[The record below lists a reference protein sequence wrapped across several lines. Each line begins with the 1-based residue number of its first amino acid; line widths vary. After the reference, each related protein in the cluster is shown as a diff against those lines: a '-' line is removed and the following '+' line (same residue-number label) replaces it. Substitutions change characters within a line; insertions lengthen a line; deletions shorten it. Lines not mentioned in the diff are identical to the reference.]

1 MNISS
6 KEVIAFVEQN
16 DVKFIKLAFFDIF
29 GKMKNVS
36 ILASELPRA
45 FETGILFDA
54 SCIKGFMEVQ
64 DSDLLLFPD
73 PSTLSVLPWR
83 PQQGRVARLYCHI
96 KHPDGTAFA
105 GDGRYMLK
113 QAVKYA
119 KEKGYKVQIGTECE
133 FYLFNLDENGQPT
146 RIPHDFCGY
155 CDVAPI
161 DRGENVRREICL
173 TLEEMGIMPETSHH
187 ESGPGQNEI
196 DFKYSSA
203 LESADNLA
211 TFKAVVKSIASING
225 LFASFMPRPIKDN
238 YGSGLHLNLSLVRN
252 GTNIFSSVT
261 GQDKEDADSFVAGI
275 LRRVKEITLFLNP
288 TTNSYKRLGNFEA
301 PKYVTWSRHNRSQ
314 LIRIPEAKGDMSRV
328 ELRSPDPSCNPY
340 IALTFLIYAGL
351 EGIETKAVLPAP
363 VDRNLYSID
372 SNDKVIYEEL
382 PSSLE
387 EAIKASSD
395 SEFVR
400 KYISGAALN
409 YFFDEKKSECEAYKT
424 YPDNEDYEDNRY
436 FTEL

>member
-1 MNISS
+1 MNISA
-6 KEVIAFVEQN
+6 KEVISFVEQN

-29 GKMKNVS
+29 GRMKNVS
-36 ILASELPRA
+36 VLASELSRA

-54 SCIKGFMEVQ
+54 SCIKGFMGVQ

-83 PQQGRVARLYCHI
+83 PQQGRVARLYCNI
-96 KHPDGTAFA
+96 KRPDGTPFD

-113 QAVKYA
+113 NAVAYA
-119 KEKGYKVQIGTECE
+119 KEKGYTVQIGTECE

-155 CDVAPI
+155 CDVAPL

-211 TFKAVVKSIASING
+211 TFKVVVKSIAARNG
-225 LFASFMPRPIKDN
+225 LFGSFMPLPLKDN
-238 YGSGLHLNLSLVRN
+238 YGSGLHLNFSLLRN
-252 GTNIFSSVT
+252 GVNIFSSVS
-261 GQDKEDADSFVAGI
+261 QDDKHDSDSFVAGI
-275 LRRVKEITLFLNP
+275 LDRVKEITLFLNP
-288 TTNSYKRLGNFEA
+288 TTNSYKRFGNFEA
-301 PKYVTWSRHNRSQ
+301 PKYLTWSRHNRSQ
-314 LIRIPEAKGDMSRV
+314 LIRIPEAKGDMSRA

-340 IALTFLIYAGL
+340 IALTLLIYAGI
-351 EGIETKAVLPAP
+351 EGIEEKKQLPLP
-363 VDRNLYSID
+363 VDRNLFSIEKKDEEALD
-372 SNDKVIYEEL
+372 SLPLSLNEAISVARNSTFVKKYI
-382 PSSLE
+382 PSSVLDCFFE
-387 EAIKASSD
+387 EKQ
-395 SEFVR
+395 SEFDAS
-400 KYISGAALN
+400 I
-409 YFFDEKKSECEAYKT
+409 AYK
-424 YPDNEDYEDNRY
+424 DNEEYDDNRY